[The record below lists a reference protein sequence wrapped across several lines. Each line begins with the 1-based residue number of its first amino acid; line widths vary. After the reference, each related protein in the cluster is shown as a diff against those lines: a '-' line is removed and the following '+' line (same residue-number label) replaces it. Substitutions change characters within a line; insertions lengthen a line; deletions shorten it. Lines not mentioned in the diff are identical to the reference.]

1 MAIAVNFIAFQIG
14 WFACVL
20 GAAYHMPSMGTG
32 VALTIVVLHLAY
44 ATDPLAELK
53 LVLAAAGIGLVVD
66 PTLVLAGLLA
76 FTSGTLFDG
85 AVAHWMVALWML
97 FAITLNVS
105 LRWLKGRPMLAVVF
119 GGIGGP
125 LAYLAGE
132 KLGALQ
138 IDSNLGI
145 VAIGV
150 GWAIAMWLLVV
161 LARRFDGFAPVAVVS
176 HET

>member
-20 GAAYHMPSMGTG
+20 GAAYHMPLMGTG
-32 VALTIVVLHLAY
+32 IALTIIVLHLAS
-44 ATDPLAELK
+44 TIDPIAELK
-53 LVLAAAGIGLVVD
+53 LVLAAAGIGFVFD
-66 PTLVLAGLLA
+66 PLLALAGLIA
-76 FTSGTLFDG
+76 FTSGTVFDG
-85 AVAHWMVALWML
+85 ILAHWMVALWML

-105 LRWLKGRPMLAVVF
+105 LRWLKERPLLAIAF

-125 LAYLAGE
+125 LAYVAGE
-132 KLGALQ
+132 KLGALR

-150 GWAIAMWLLVV
+150 GWAVAMWLLVI
-161 LARRFDGFAPVAVVS
+161 LARRFNGIAAPVAIA